1 MENKPKG
8 ALSQISK
15 VVDSAIDWIIV
26 IMFASLIVSCVT
38 QVFMRS
44 ILNDSPPWTEELARY
59 SFMYVNFIGAVICVR
74 EKSHARVTVI
84 LDALSSTARKVL
96 EVIADLV
103 TLFVSYVMIHYGT
116 IKTDEPRTLDFSGVR
131 GFLVTNVC
139 IVQRPKMFTGLNPME
154 SVPRWPSVRPKSCDY
169 RPGFPC
175 PWTHDP

>member
-74 EKSHARVTVI
+74 EKVARACNGDPGRTE
-84 LDALSSTARKVL
+84 R
-96 EVIADLV
+96 
-103 TLFVSYVMIHYGT
+103 YGAQ
-116 IKTDEPRTLDFSGVR
+116 GA
-131 GFLVTNVC
+131 
-139 IVQRPKMFTGLNPME
+139 
-154 SVPRWPSVRPKSCDY
+154 
-169 RPGFPC
+169 
-175 PWTHDP
+175 

>member
-8 ALSQISK
+8 ALSQISR

-84 LDALSSTARKVL
+84 LDALSGMARKAL
-96 EVIADLV
+96 EVIADLE

-116 IKTDEPRTLDFSGVR
+116 MSVIQVAAQRSPAMRICMSFVYFCIPLAGV
-131 GFLVTNVC
+131 FIAAEAILS
-139 IVQRPKMFTGLNPME
+139 L
-154 SVPRWPSVRPKSCDY
+154 Y
-169 RPGFPC
+169 RNIRAKKEEAEE
-175 PWTHDP
+175 

>member
-1 MENKPKG
+1 M
-8 ALSQISK
+8 SQISK

-74 EKSHARVTVI
+74 EKSHAR
-84 LDALSSTARKVL
+84 KVL

-103 TLFVSYVMIHYGT
+103 TLFVSYVMIRYGT
-116 IKTDEPRTLDFSGVR
+116 MCVIQVAAQRSPAMRICMSFVYFCIPLAGV
-131 GFLVTNVC
+131 FIAAEAILS
-139 IVQRPKMFTGLNPME
+139 L
-154 SVPRWPSVRPKSCDY
+154 Y
-169 RPGFPC
+169 RNIRAKKEEVEE
-175 PWTHDP
+175 